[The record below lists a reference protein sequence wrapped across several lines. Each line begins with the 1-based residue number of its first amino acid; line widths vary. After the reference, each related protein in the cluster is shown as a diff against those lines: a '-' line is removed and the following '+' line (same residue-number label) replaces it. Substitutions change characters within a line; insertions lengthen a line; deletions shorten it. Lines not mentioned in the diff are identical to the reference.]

1 VSHPPRPLTS
11 LKLAVLLAGVAAA
24 ASCSSIGAGDPAPKG
39 KGSDPVPVTVATA
52 MTKTLPIEIKTFGS
66 VETAATVT
74 VKPEVTAI
82 LTGVKFQKGQSVKKG
97 DLLFTLDPRPF
108 EAAVKQAEAVH
119 TKDKIQAR
127 NAADEAARQ
136 AELIKKGIASKSDAE
151 KAQADADA
159 LAATVEADEAAL
171 DAARIELGHCQIRSP
186 INGRVG
192 NLLVTEGNVIS
203 ADTDALVV
211 IKQMSPIE
219 VFFSISQDELTGLRR
234 HLAEGPLHVTATLP
248 DNPDEPEAGTLTFID
263 NALDK
268 TSSTVQLAGTFDNK
282 SERLWPGQYV
292 GICLTLGQ
300 EKDAVVVPSRAVQ
313 AGRDSRYVFVVT
325 ADGTAAMR
333 PVTVGRALGDES
345 VIAKGLAAGETV
357 VTDGHVRLKKS
368 DKVDVRPGLTLKAA
382 PTASGAAA
390 PVKSAPGQEVPPA
403 PTPTRGGR
411 A

>member
-11 LKLAVLLAGVAAA
+11 LKLAVLLAGVVAA

-52 MTKTLPIEIKTFGS
+52 VTKTLPIEIKTFGS

-127 NAADEAARQ
+127 NAAAEAARQ
-136 AELIKKGIASKSDAE
+136 AELIKKGIASKSDVE

-171 DAARIELGHCQIRSP
+171 DAARIELSHCEIRSP
-186 INGRVG
+186 IAGRVG
-192 NLLVTEGNVIS
+192 NLLVTEGNVVS

-219 VFFSISQDELTGLRR
+219 VFFSISQDELTDLRR
-234 HLAEGPLHVTATLP
+234 HLAEGPLPVTATLP

-268 TSSTVQLAGTFDNK
+268 NSSTVQLAGTFDNK

-292 GICLTLGQ
+292 GIVLTLGQ

-313 AGRDSRYVFVVT
+313 AGRDSRYVFVVK
-325 ADGTAAMR
+325 ADGTAEMR

-345 VIAKGLAAGETV
+345 VITKGLAIGETV
-357 VTDGHVRLKKS
+357 VTDGHVRLKKG
-368 DKVDVRPGLTLKAA
+368 DKVDIKSGETLKASA
-382 PTASGAAA
+382 TSTAATPTAA
-390 PVKSAPGQEVPPA
+390 
-403 PTPTRGGR
+403 RGGG